1 MEEACEGGA
10 GGRSGGSVKRRARAA
25 RGVADIPKSH
35 PRYESLMTRQRIEDG
50 VKAGL
55 VATQGLIAHGRGE
68 AFDYLLGEATLPPAD
83 EAARA
88 AAAHL
93 RLARN
98 PVLSVNGNTAVL
110 VPEALA
116 ELQRELG
123 CKVEVNLFHRTE
135 ERVRRLAEF
144 LEARGCMGVLGAGAE
159 PTIPGLDHE
168 RGRSTREGIYSADVV
183 LVPLEDGDRC
193 QALRNM
199 GKTVVVVDLNP
210 LSRTARSAS
219 VSITDNVRRAV
230 PNVTRHVRG
239 MSREEAARVAKAFDP
254 ARNLRETL
262 DAIAERLRRL

>member
-1 MEEACEGGA
+1 M
-10 GGRSGGSVKRRARAA
+10 
-25 RGVADIPKSH
+25 ADVPKSH
-35 PRYESLMTRQRIEDG
+35 PRYESLMTRARIEDG

-68 AFDYLLGEATLPPAD
+68 AFDYLLGEATIPPAD

-93 RLARN
+93 LLARN

-110 VPEALA
+110 VPDELAVLQSALS
-116 ELQRELG
+116 

-135 ERVRRLAEF
+135 ERVKRLVSH
-144 LEARGCMGVLGAGAE
+144 LEAHGCSGVLGAGAE

-168 RGRSTREGIYSADVV
+168 RGRSTREGIFSADVV

-199 GKTVVVVDLNP
+199 GKTVIVVDLNP

-230 PNVTRHVRG
+230 PRVTTHVRG
-239 MSREEAARVAKAFDP
+239 MSKVEAQKVVAAFDA

-262 DAIAERLRRL
+262 EFIAARLREMG

>member
-1 MEEACEGGA
+1 
-10 GGRSGGSVKRRARAA
+10 
-25 RGVADIPKSH
+25 
-35 PRYESLMTRQRIEDG
+35 MTRARIEDG

-68 AFDYLLGEATLPPAD
+68 AFDYLLGEATIPPAD
-83 EAARA
+83 AASRA
-88 AAAHL
+88 AAAFLL
-93 RLARN
+93 RARN

-110 VPEALA
+110 VPDELA

-135 ERVRRLAEF
+135 ERVKRLTGH
-144 LEARGCMGVLGAGAE
+144 LEAHGCANVLGAGAQ

-168 RGRSTREGIYSADVV
+168 RGRSTIEGIYSADVV

-199 GKTVVVVDLNP
+199 GKTVIVIDLNP

-230 PNVTRHVRG
+230 PAITRHVRDLKARPG
-239 MSREEAARVAKAFDP
+239 EAGKVTEAWDA

-262 DAIAERLRRL
+262 DWLARRLQSIR

>member
-1 MEEACEGGA
+1 M
-10 GGRSGGSVKRRARAA
+10 SL
-25 RGVADIPKSH
+25 PPPSH
-35 PRYESLMTRQRIEDG
+35 PRYESLMTRARIEDG

-68 AFDYLLGEATLPPAD
+68 AFDYLIGEATIPPAD
-83 EAARA
+83 DAERA

-93 RLARN
+93 LLARN

-110 VPEALA
+110 VPEEMAALQKA
-116 ELQRELG
+116 LG

-135 ERVRRLAEF
+135 KRVERLTRW
-144 LEARGCMGVLGAGAE
+144 LEERGCTRVLGRGAE
-159 PTIPGLDHE
+159 PTIPGLDHD
-168 RGRSTREGIYSADVV
+168 RGRSTMEGIFSADVV

-199 GKTVVVVDLNP
+199 GKTVIVVDLNP
-210 LSRTARSAS
+210 LSRTAKSAS

-230 PNVTRHVRG
+230 PAITRHIGALSKADAQKV
-239 MSREEAARVAKAFDP
+239 VAGFDA

-262 DAIAERLRRL
+262 DFIAARLGALR

>member
-1 MEEACEGGA
+1 MTD
-10 GGRSGGSVKRRARAA
+10 V
-25 RGVADIPKSH
+25 PKSH
-35 PRYESLMTRQRIEDG
+35 PRYESLMTRARIEEG

-68 AFDYLLGEATLPPAD
+68 AFDYLLGEKTIPPAD

-93 RLARN
+93 LLAEN
-98 PVLSVNGNTAVL
+98 AVLSVNGNTAVL
-110 VPEALA
+110 VPDELA

-123 CKVEVNLFHRTE
+123 CKMEVNLFHRTE
-135 ERVRRLAEF
+135 ERVRRLTDH
-144 LEARGCMGVLGAGAE
+144 LEKHGCRNVLGLGAE

-199 GKTVVVVDLNP
+199 GKTVIVVDLNP
-210 LSRTARSAS
+210 LSRTAKSAS
-219 VSITDNVRRAV
+219 VSVTDNVRRAL
-230 PNVTRHVRG
+230 PAIARHVRALKG
-239 MSREEAARVAKAFDP
+239 DRLATEKAALDFDAAKNLQDTLDCIAAR
-254 ARNLRETL
+254 LRFL
-262 DAIAERLRRL
+262 AHPDGN

>member
-1 MEEACEGGA
+1 MMPS
-10 GGRSGGSVKRRARAA
+10 RPRARPMTDVP
-25 RGVADIPKSH
+25 RSH
-35 PRYESLMTRQRIEDG
+35 PRYESLMTRARIEDG

-68 AFDYLLGEATLPPAD
+68 AFDYLIGEATIPPAD

-88 AAAHL
+88 AAAFL
-93 RLARN
+93 MLGTN

-110 VPEALA
+110 VPDELAALQKV
-116 ELQRELG
+116 LR

-135 ERVRRLAEF
+135 ERVRRLASH
-144 LEARGCMGVLGAGAE
+144 LEARGCTNVLGAGAQ

-168 RGRSTREGIYSADVV
+168 RGRSTREGIFSADVV

-210 LSRTARSAS
+210 MSRTARSAS
-219 VSITDNVRRAV
+219 ASITDNVRRAI
-230 PNVTRHVRG
+230 PAITRHAQA
-239 MSREEAARVAKAFDP
+239 MSKDEARRVAAAFSHERNLADVYRFLAARFEALAQG
-254 ARNLRETL
+254 LRG
-262 DAIAERLRRL
+262 

>member
-1 MEEACEGGA
+1 MT
-10 GGRSGGSVKRRARAA
+10 GRGIGPRM
-25 RGVADIPKSH
+25 ADVPRSH
-35 PRYESLMTRQRIEDG
+35 PRYESLMTRGRVEEG
-50 VKAGL
+50 VRDGL

-68 AFDYLLGEATLPPAD
+68 AFDYLLGERTVPPAD

-93 RLARN
+93 VLARH

-110 VPEALA
+110 VPDELA
-116 ELQRELG
+116 ELQRVLG

-135 ERVRRLAEF
+135 ERVERLTKF
-144 LEARGCMGVLGAGAE
+144 LERHGCQDVLGRGAE
-159 PTIPGLDHE
+159 PTIPGLDHD
-168 RGRSTREGIYSADVV
+168 RGRSTRDGIFSADVV

-193 QALRNM
+193 QALRAM

-230 PNVTRHVRG
+230 PNVTRHARALLAD
-239 MSREEAARVAKAFDP
+239 RAEAARVAAAFSHE
-254 ARNLRETL
+254 RNL
-262 DAIAERLRRL
+262 AEVYRFVSDRFARMAAAPGASK

>member
-1 MEEACEGGA
+1 MTD
-10 GGRSGGSVKRRARAA
+10 V
-25 RGVADIPKSH
+25 PKSH
-35 PRYESLMTRQRIEDG
+35 PRHESLMMRGLIEEG
-50 VKAGL
+50 VRNGL
-55 VATQGLIAHGRGE
+55 VAMQGLIAHGRGE
-68 AFDYLLGEATLPPAD
+68 AFDYLLGENTIAPAQD
-83 EAARA
+83 AARA

-110 VPEALA
+110 VPDELA
-116 ELQRELG
+116 ELQRTLA

-135 ERVRRLAEF
+135 ERVKRLVAH
-144 LEARGCMGVLGAGAE
+144 LEAHGCTNVLGVGAQ

-168 RGRSTREGIYSADVV
+168 RGRSTIEGIFSADVV

-199 GKTVVVVDLNP
+199 GKTVIVVDLNP
-210 LSRTARSAS
+210 LSRTARAAS

-230 PNVTRHVRG
+230 PNVTRHARDVTKD
-239 MSREEAARVAKAFDP
+239 EAARVAKAFDA

-262 DAIAERLRRL
+262 ALVAQRLQRLA

>member
-1 MEEACEGGA
+1 MTDVP
-10 GGRSGGSVKRRARAA
+10 R
-25 RGVADIPKSH
+25 SH
-35 PRYESLMTRQRIEDG
+35 PRYESLVTRQRIEDG

-68 AFDYLLGEATLPPAD
+68 AFDYLLGEATIPPAD

-88 AAAHL
+88 AAAML
-93 RLARN
+93 LLARN

-110 VPEALA
+110 VPDELAALQKA
-116 ELQRELG
+116 LG

-135 ERVRRLAEF
+135 ERVRKLTEF
-144 LEARGCMGVLGAGAE
+144 LEAHGCTRVLGAGAQ

-168 RGRSTREGIYSADVV
+168 RGRSTIEGIYSADVV

-199 GKTVVVVDLNP
+199 GKTVIVVDLNP
-210 LSRTARSAS
+210 LSRTARAAS

-230 PNVTRHVRG
+230 PNVTRHVG
-239 MSREEAARVAKAFDP
+239 ALSKDEAARVAKAFDA

-262 DAIAERLRRL
+262 DFVAERLTRLS

>member
-1 MEEACEGGA
+1 
-10 GGRSGGSVKRRARAA
+10 
-25 RGVADIPKSH
+25 
-35 PRYESLMTRQRIEDG
+35 MTRERVEQG
-50 VKAGL
+50 VHAGL

-68 AFDYLLGEATLPPAD
+68 AFDYLLGEATIPPAD
-83 EAARA
+83 AAARA

-93 RLARN
+93 LLARN
-98 PVLSVNGNTAVL
+98 AVLSVNGNTAVL
-110 VPEALA
+110 VPDELAALQK
-116 ELQRELG
+116 ELA

-135 ERVRRLAEF
+135 ERVRRLTAH
-144 LEARGCMGVLGAGAE
+144 LEAHGCAGVLGAGAE

-168 RGRSTREGIYSADVV
+168 RGRSTREGIFSADVV

-230 PNVTRHVRG
+230 PNVTRHVRDLKG
-239 MSREEAARVAKAFDP
+239 DRGEAERVVKVFDH
-254 ARNLRETL
+254 ARNLKDVYAFISSRMRS
-262 DAIAERLRRL
+262 A

>member
-1 MEEACEGGA
+1 MT
-10 GGRSGGSVKRRARAA
+10 RAR
-25 RGVADIPKSH
+25 
-35 PRYESLMTRQRIEDG
+35 IEEG

-68 AFDYLLGEATLPPAD
+68 AFDYLLGEATIPPAD

-93 RLARN
+93 LLAEN
-98 PVLSVNGNTAVL
+98 AVLSVNGNTAVL
-110 VPEALA
+110 VPDELA
-116 ELQRELG
+116 ELQRALG

-135 ERVRRLAEF
+135 ERVRRLTGH
-144 LEARGCMGVLGAGAE
+144 LERHGCANVLGLGAE

-199 GKTVVVVDLNP
+199 GKTVIVVDLNP
-210 LSRTARSAS
+210 LSRTAKSAS

-230 PNVTRHVRG
+230 PAITRHVRELKAD
-239 MSREEAARVAKAFDP
+239 RLATEKIALAFD
-254 ARNLRETL
+254 ATKNLQDTL
-262 DAIAERLRRL
+262 DCIAERLRWLAHPGGR

>member
-1 MEEACEGGA
+1 MAE
-10 GGRSGGSVKRRARAA
+10 
-25 RGVADIPKSH
+25 IPRSH
-35 PRYESLMTRQRIEDG
+35 PRYESLMTRALIEKG
-50 VKAGL
+50 VAAGL

-68 AFDYLLGEATLPPAD
+68 AFDYLFGEATIPPAD

-110 VPEALA
+110 VPDELAALQKA
-116 ELQRELG
+116 LQ

-135 ERVRRLAEF
+135 ERVKKLVAH
-144 LEARGCMGVLGAGAE
+144 LEGHGCREVLGVGAQ
-159 PTIPGLDHE
+159 PAIPGLDHE
-168 RGRSTREGIYSADVV
+168 RGRSTREGIVGADVV

-193 QALRNM
+193 QALRDM
-199 GKTVVVVDLNP
+199 GKTVLVVDLNP

-230 PNVTRHVRG
+230 PTITRHATALTRP
-239 MSREEAARVAKAFDP
+239 EAEQAARAFD
-254 ARNLRETL
+254 ARANLRETL
-262 DAIAERLRRL
+262 EFIRRRLADLAT

>member
-1 MEEACEGGA
+1 M
-10 GGRSGGSVKRRARAA
+10 
-25 RGVADIPKSH
+25 ADVPKSH
-35 PRYESLMTRQRIEDG
+35 PRYESLMTRARIEDG

-68 AFDYLLGEATLPPAD
+68 AFDYLLGETTIPPGD

-93 RLARN
+93 LLATN

-110 VPEALA
+110 VPDELA
-116 ELQRELG
+116 ELQRVLS

-135 ERVRRLAEF
+135 ERVKRLAAH
-144 LEARGCMGVLGAGAE
+144 LEAHGCTNVLGMGAE
-159 PTIPGLDHE
+159 PIIPGLDHE

-193 QALRNM
+193 QALRDM
-199 GKTVVVVDLNP
+199 GKTVLVVDLNP

-219 VSITDNVRRAV
+219 VSVTDNVRRAV
-230 PNVTRHVRG
+230 PNVTRHARALAGDRG
-239 MSREEAARVAKAFDP
+239 EAARVAKAFDA
-254 ARNLRETL
+254 ARNLRDTL
-262 DAIAERLRRL
+262 AFIARKLQSA

>member
-1 MEEACEGGA
+1 MT
-10 GGRSGGSVKRRARAA
+10 RAR
-25 RGVADIPKSH
+25 
-35 PRYESLMTRQRIEDG
+35 IEEG

-68 AFDYLLGEATLPPAD
+68 AFDYLLGEATIPPAD
-83 EAARA
+83 DAARA

-93 RLARN
+93 LLARN

-110 VPEALA
+110 VPDELA

-123 CKVEVNLFHRTE
+123 CRMEVNLFHRTE
-135 ERVRRLAEF
+135 ERVAKLKAH
-144 LEARGCMGVLGAGAE
+144 LEAHGCAGVLGPGAE
-159 PTIPGLDHE
+159 PTIPGLDHD
-168 RGRSTREGIYSADVV
+168 RGRSTREGIFSADVV

-210 LSRTARSAS
+210 LSRTARTAS

-230 PNVTRHVRG
+230 PNVTRHVRDLKG
-239 MSREEAARVAKAFDP
+239 DRGEAQRVVQAFNP
-254 ARNLRETL
+254 ERNLKDVL
-262 DAIAERLRRL
+262 AAMAYRLTRA

>member
-1 MEEACEGGA
+1 MTDVP
-10 GGRSGGSVKRRARAA
+10 R
-25 RGVADIPKSH
+25 SH
-35 PRYESLMTRQRIEDG
+35 PRYESLATRALVEQG
-50 VKAGL
+50 VRDGL

-68 AFDYLLGEATLPPAD
+68 AFDYLLGEATVPPAD

-93 RLARN
+93 LLARN

-110 VPEALA
+110 VPDALA
-116 ELQRELG
+116 DLQRALR

-135 ERVRRLAEF
+135 ERVQRLVAH
-144 LEARGCMGVLGAGAE
+144 LEAHGCERVLGVGAQ
-159 PTIPGLDHE
+159 PTIPGLDHD
-168 RGRSTREGIYSADVV
+168 RGRSTIEGIYSADVV

-230 PNVTRHVRG
+230 PNVTRHVKG
-239 MSREEAARVAKAFDP
+239 MTREEAGRVATSFDA

-262 DAIAERLRRL
+262 ALIAERLGRMG